1 MGNDNQAQHNAS
13 NSPNSFSCINEALAV
28 RLSTFRRSNLRT
40 RRVIAWTAASLLT
53 VSAGGCQPSSPQAGN
68 GNGEASPASA
78 TTTGSGRDSESAAQA
93 RREAEAEAARTAA
106 REAAVRARRDQIA
119 AAQTAAAAG
128 DWETL
133 EKALE
138 KLQSPSP
145 SALPSGPAGNGAK
158 AGGAA
163 NTTDGSRS
171 GGAGSGGTGGEPGVD
186 LDPPLSSEEIAAIAD
201 LGKQLEAGRAKAAD
215 AARSAKLAQARQ
227 WVDSGRLDDAQ
238 AAIRDVVT
246 RAPSDEQRDTAQQ
259 LTEEIERIR
268 KARRQLKSWLTMLAS
283 TEAREVQTAQTQLLQ
298 DPDTATG
305 MILESLR
312 TTEKPEVAV
321 NYLET
326 LRQIGRSEI
335 VVPALL
341 DVLRDEQRKGLWP
354 VITRDLPQLA
364 GPSAGPALLELAAKS
379 TDEAQRLA
387 ALEALASAAEPP
399 VEAFV
404 TLEPLLAVAGPTR
417 LAALRAI
424 TRTVALHGQRDL
436 WAERGLDGAIQPAA
450 VERLR
455 DLPDRLQAWIKPPS
469 GTDSIPPEL
478 AREARRLAAVLGRD
492 SGGPLPGVKV
502 VRAEAET
509 ADGPATAAL
518 DGVWNSLDLKTM
530 WRFPAGQRG
539 SILLDLGE
547 ERLVTGVRIWNW
559 NETSGTQRGWKD
571 VELYVSN
578 TPAEL
583 NPTATGI
590 VLPAPGVA
598 DPPDYGAVIP
608 VPAVVGR
615 YVRIQA
621 KSFWTVESHSGLA
634 EVQVIG
640 F

>member
-1 MGNDNQAQHNAS
+1 M
-13 NSPNSFSCINEALAV
+13 
-28 RLSTFRRSNLRT
+28 RLSTFRRLNFRT
-40 RRVIAWTAASLLT
+40 RRVIAWTAAGLLT
-53 VSAGGCQPSSPQAGN
+53 VSAGGCQPANPQAGN
-68 GNGEASPASA
+68 GNGESSPASA
-78 TTTGSGRDSESAAQA
+78 TTTGSGSDVDSAAQA

-106 REAAVRARRDQIA
+106 REAAIRARRDQIA

-138 KLQSPSP
+138 KLQKPSP
-145 SALPSGPAGNGAK
+145 SALPSGPAGIREKAGAADGA

-163 NTTDGSRS
+163 D
-171 GGAGSGGTGGEPGVD
+171 GSGGSRAANAGASGETGAD

-312 TTEKPEVAV
+312 TTEKPEVAI

-326 LRQIGRSEI
+326 LRQIGRSEV

-424 TRTVALHGQRDL
+424 TRSVALHGQRDL
-436 WAERGLDGAIQPAA
+436 WAERGLDGTIQPAA

-478 AREARRLAAVLGRD
+478 AREARRLTAVLGRD
-492 SGGPLPGVKV
+492 AGGPLPGVKV
-502 VRAEAET
+502 VRAEAEV

-518 DGVWNSLDLKTM
+518 DGVWNSVDLKTM

-583 NPTATGI
+583 NPTASGI

-621 KSFWTVESHSGLA
+621 KSYWTVESHSGLA

>member
-1 MGNDNQAQHNAS
+1 MSLSRFQHR
-13 NSPNSFSCINEALAV
+13 NS
-28 RLSTFRRSNLRT
+28 RT
-40 RRVIAWTAASLLT
+40 RRVLAWTATGILAASAT
-53 VSAGGCQPSSPQAGN
+53 GCQPSAPQAGN
-68 GNGEASPASA
+68 ERGNGGQVSSSDSGPSGGSEA
-78 TTTGSGRDSESAAQA
+78 DVAAA
-93 RREAEAEAARTAA
+93 NRREAEAEAARAAA
-106 REAAVRARRDQIA
+106 RDAAIRARRDQIT
-119 AAQTAAAAG
+119 AAQTAASAG
-128 DWETL
+128 DWDAL
-133 EKALE
+133 EKTLE
-138 KLQSPSP
+138 KLQRPSP
-145 SALPSGPAGNGAK
+145 SALPANESHGAS
-158 AGGAA
+158 GAA
-163 NTTDGSRS
+163 KSTGVRAAGDGADSS
-171 GGAGSGGTGGEPGVD
+171 GSPEAVA
-186 LDPPLSSEEIAAIAD
+186 DPPLSSEEIALIAD
-201 LGKQLEAGRAKAAD
+201 LGKQLESGRAKAAD
-215 AARSAKLAQARQ
+215 AARSAKLTQARQ

-238 AAIRDVVT
+238 TAIRDVVT
-246 RAPSDEQRDTAQQ
+246 RAPTDEQRDTAQQ

-268 KARRQLKSWLTMLAS
+268 KARRQLKSWLTMLGS
-283 TEAREVQTAQTQLLQ
+283 TESREVQTAQTQLLQ

-379 TDEAQRLA
+379 TDEGQRLA
-387 ALEALASAAEPP
+387 ALEALATAAEPP
-399 VEAFV
+399 VEAFI

-417 LAALRAI
+417 LATLRAL
-424 TRTVALHGQRDL
+424 TRAVALHGQRDL
-436 WAERGLDGAIQPAA
+436 WAERGLDGGTPPAA

-455 DLPDRLQAWIKPPS
+455 DLPDRLQAWIKPPTGAES
-469 GTDSIPPEL
+469 VPPEL
-478 AREARRLAAVLGRD
+478 AREARRLSAVMGRD
-492 SGGPLPGVKV
+492 AGAPLPNVKV
-502 VRAEAET
+502 VRAEAEA

-518 DGVWNSLDLKTM
+518 DGVWNSIDLKTM

-547 ERLVTGVRIWNW
+547 ERLVTGIRVWNW
-559 NETSGTQRGWKD
+559 NEPSGTQRGWKE
-571 VELYVSN
+571 VEVYVSN
-578 TPAEL
+578 SPAEL

-608 VPAVVGR
+608 VPAILGR

-621 KSFWTVESHSGLA
+621 KSYWIVESHSGLA
-634 EVQVIG
+634 EVQVQG